1 MITEDVVKKVA
12 GLAKLEI
19 KKEDMAKLTEQLS
32 DIFSYIETIN
42 ELKLEPVKPTAHAV
56 EVSNVFREDVVQPSN
71 VTQKTL
77 DKAPEGDGEF
87 FRVPKV
93 L

>member
-12 GLAKLEI
+12 SLAKLEI

-32 DIFSYIETIN
+32 GIFAFIETIN
-42 ELKLEPVKPTAHAV
+42 ELKLDGIKPTAHAV
-56 EVSNVFREDVVQPSN
+56 EVNNVFREDVVRSSG

-77 DKAPEGDGEF
+77 EKAPEGDGEF

>member
-12 GLAKLEI
+12 KLAKLEI
-19 KKEDMAKLTEQLS
+19 KKEDVAKLTEQLS
-32 DIFSYIETIN
+32 GILSFIETIN
-42 ELKLEPVKPTAHAV
+42 ELKLEDVKPTAHAV
-56 EVSNVFREDVVQPSN
+56 EVNNVFREDVARSSD

>member
-1 MITEDVVKKVA
+1 MINEDVVKKVA
-12 GLAKLEI
+12 KLAKLEI
-19 KKEDMAKLTEQLS
+19 KKEDVAKLTEQLS
-32 DIFSYIETIN
+32 GIMSFIETIN
-42 ELKLEPVKPTAHAV
+42 ELKLDNVKPTAHAV
-56 EVSNVFREDVVQPSN
+56 EVNNVFREDVAKVSD
-71 VTQKTL
+71 VAKKTL

>member
-12 GLAKLEI
+12 RLAKLEI
-19 KKEDMAKLTEQLS
+19 KKEDMAKLTIQLGG
-32 DIFSYIETIN
+32 ILSYIETIN
-42 ELKLEPVKPTAHAV
+42 ELKLEGIKPTAHAV
-56 EVSNVFREDVVQPSN
+56 EVNNVFREDVVVMSD
-71 VTQKTL
+71 VAQKTL

-93 L
+93 I